1 MTSEACHIG
10 FATSNLA
17 TLLATYTST
26 SCTQRIWGKK
36 KKEKK
41 KQEVSLLI
49 KKLSPGE
56 EREDAIYY

>member
-26 SCTQRIWGKK
+26 SCTQRIWEKK
-36 KKEKK
+36 KKKK
-41 KQEVSLLI
+41 KQEASLLI
-49 KKLSPGE
+49 KKFSPGE

>member
-1 MTSEACHIG
+1 LQHIP
-10 FATSNLA
+10 ALA
-17 TLLATYTST
+17 AHKEY
-26 SCTQRIWGKK
+26 GEKK